1 MTAPSLVG
9 FAADV
14 ADVLETAG
22 HEPAADGKDD
32 GFRILVPTPPGEP
45 DHVLVKSIRRG
56 PAAALPASVVRRPL
70 AAYEAA
76 LAAAEY
82 GVAWWEVGGHTVGLV
97 VTADVED
104 AERALAAAQEA
115 SRAFVRGER

>member
-1 MTAPSLVG
+1 VTAPSLVG
-9 FAADV
+9 LAQDV
-14 ADVLETAG
+14 ADALEAAG

-70 AAYEAA
+70 VAYEAA
-76 LAAAEY
+76 LAVAGY
-82 GVAWWEVGGHTVGLV
+82 GVAWWEVAGQTVGLV
-97 VTADVED
+97 VTLDAED
-104 AERALAAAQEA
+104 AGRALAAAQEA
-115 SRAFVRGER
+115 CRAFERGEQ